1 MLRHWDKI
9 LFGLALAGMVLFYG
23 IAAGRFD
30 LFPAPQINAA
40 VDTLRD
46 WRQNW
51 RHRLR
56 LRPEQMLET
65 ARVAGDGVVVHE
77 PARVEP
83 GPTLLAGLW
92 GETLG
97 FRLVAM
103 DGSLLH
109 AWDISLNEI
118 FSDQRHLPEPR
129 HDWDT
134 LMHGMHIFANGDIV
148 FNFSG
153 IGVARIDAC
162 GEVVWRQP
170 NYAHHSVFV
179 DHAGA
184 IWVAA
189 AAGPGALKSGL
200 PGVTTPL
207 YDELIVQLGPDGEE
221 LRRISVLDAIY
232 ASGQEG
238 LLLAK
243 GRDKNNHDRASG
255 RDLLHLNDVEVL
267 TPKLAAAF
275 APMFA
280 AGDIMIS
287 LRNVNAILV
296 LDGETAAVKW
306 SMSGPFLAQHDPDFL
321 PDGRIGV
328 FDNRRF
334 DGNWAGLEPH
344 SRILLI
350 DPVSQAVEIAYG
362 RDAGEAFY
370 TARLGKQQFLANGN
384 ILISESQPGR
394 VLEVTPD
401 GAVVWAFVN
410 RWDAA
415 HTAWLVE
422 GQRLPADFLKA
433 DFARC
438 G

>member
-1 MLRHWDKI
+1 MLRHWDKA
-9 LFGLALAGMVLFYG
+9 LFALGLAGLVLVYGM
-23 IAAGRFD
+23 AAGRYD
-30 LFPAPQINAA
+30 LFPAPQINTT

-46 WRQNW
+46 WRENW

-103 DGSLLH
+103 DGSPLH

-118 FSDQRHLPEPR
+118 FPDQSHLPEPR

-148 FNFSG
+148 FNFEG

-162 GEVVWRQP
+162 GDVVWRRP

-179 DHAGA
+179 DETGA
-184 IWVAA
+184 IWVSA
-189 AAGPGALKSGL
+189 AAGHGALRNDL
-200 PGVTTPL
+200 PGIATPV
-207 YDELIVQLGPDGEE
+207 YDELIEKLGPDGET

-232 ASGQEG
+232 ASGREG
-238 LLLAK
+238 LLLARGK
-243 GRDKNNHDRASG
+243 DRNVHEAANG
-255 RDLLHLNDVEVL
+255 ADLVHLNDVEVL
-267 TPKLAAAF
+267 TPELAEAF
-275 APMFA
+275 APLFA
-280 AGDIMIS
+280 PGDIMIS

-296 LDGETAAVKW
+296 LDGGTTAVKW
-306 SMSGPFLAQHDPDFL
+306 SMSGLFLAQHDPDFL

-334 DGNWAGLEPH
+334 DGNRAGLEPQ

-350 DPVSQAVEIAYG
+350 DPASQVVEIAYG
-362 RDAGEAFY
+362 RDASEAFY
-370 TARLGKQQFLANGN
+370 TARMGKQQFLANGN
-384 ILISESQPGR
+384 ILISESQTGR

-410 RWDAA
+410 RWDEA

-422 GQRLPADFLKA
+422 GQRLPPDFLAA